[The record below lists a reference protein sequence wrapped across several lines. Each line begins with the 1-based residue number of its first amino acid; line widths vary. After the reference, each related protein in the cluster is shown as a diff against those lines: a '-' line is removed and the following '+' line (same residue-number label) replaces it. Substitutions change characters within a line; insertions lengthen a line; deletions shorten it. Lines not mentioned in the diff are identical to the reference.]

1 MSGILTAIGAVLAG
15 VGGAVLMFWL
25 LNKLV
30 ELAPPKLEDRLKP
43 FVFVGPALLAISLFL
58 VYPTVT
64 TFQASFYNADLSE
77 SVGLKNYTDL
87 IGEPNFQTTIVNTLM
102 WTFLVPA
109 MAVVLGLTVAV
120 LADRLGARGEKTA
133 KSLIFMP
140 MAISMVGAAGIWKL
154 VYDAKPAGEPQIGI
168 LNAILVALGGDPVNW
183 LQTYDFKLNTFLLII
198 IFVWTQVGYAMVL
211 LSAAIKGVPE
221 DTIEAGRIDGAGE
234 KRIFFSIVI
243 PQVMPTIV
251 AVFITVLIGAMKV
264 ADIVYSL
271 TGGRFET
278 NVVGQAFFQ
287 ELYTNLDQGRAS
299 AIVVVLVIA
308 IIPVLI
314 YQVRSFKNEEAL
326 R

>member
-1 MSGILTAIGAVLAG
+1 MTQILSALLAVVGG
-15 VGGAVLMFWL
+15 VGGAILLFWG
-25 LNKLV
+25 LNKVV
-30 ELAPPKLEDRLKP
+30 ELAPPKLEERLKP
-43 FVFVGPALLAISLFL
+43 FVFVGPALAAIAFVL
-58 VYPTVT
+58 VYPTIT
-64 TFQASFYNADLSE
+64 TVQASFYNEDLSE
-77 SVGLKNYTDL
+77 LVGTKNYSDL
-87 IGEPNFQTTIVNTLM
+87 LGSPDFVTTLVNSLM
-102 WTFLVPA
+102 WTFFVPTLT
-109 MAVVLGLTVAV
+109 VILGLLVAV
-120 LADRLGARGEKTA
+120 LADRLSPRGEKTA

-154 VYDAKPAGEPQIGI
+154 IYDAKPAGEPQIGMF
-168 LNAILVALGGDPVNW
+168 NAILAGFGAEPVNW
-183 LQTYDFKLNTFLLII
+183 LQTYDFKLNTFLLMI

-264 ADIVYSL
+264 ADIVFAL
-271 TGGRFET
+271 TGGRFNT
-278 NVVGQAFFQ
+278 NVIGNAFFL
-287 ELYTNLDQGRAS
+287 ELYTNLDQGKAS
-299 AIVVVLVIA
+299 AIVVLLMIA